1 VLDLWADA
9 RAAPARAV
17 LLGRLD
23 VLGWELAEADR
34 KQAWALR
41 YQPTGPEADAW
52 LRAAAIVDG
61 RVFLG
66 GPARS
71 LEPTRPGRLDGDR
84 PLAAR
89 PPVDSAE
96 RRR

>member
-1 VLDLWADA
+1 V
-9 RAAPARAV
+9 
-17 LLGRLD
+17 GR
-23 VLGWELAEADR
+23 ELAEADR

-71 LEPTRPGRLDGDR
+71 LEQTRPDGMDGDGT
-84 PLAAR
+84 PLAR
-89 PPVDSAE
+89 PPIDSAG